1 MMVFMVAG
9 LIQAQPSTDL
19 KYRKY
24 RVALVPGISS
34 NGIDAKEYTAKYSL
48 NLIAGYNGGLDGF
61 EIGPVNIN
69 KHYSRGMQIGVLNIT
84 GGEMHGF
91 HIGSIA
97 NISRDEMQGLQ
108 FAGITNVAGG
118 ELSGIQF
125 AGITNVAG
133 GNLNGIQF
141 SGIANVAGGELSGIQ
156 FAGITNVSDAEMS
169 GIQLSGIANIS
180 NFDMQGIQI
189 SGILNVANN
198 NLQGVQLA
206 GIANVNDGTSQGLIG
221 AGIMNYSTGSAQGIY
236 YSGVANYAE
245 EFQGVAIAGAVNYS
259 GHTQGLQIS
268 GLANIATSFQGIQVG
283 GLVNVVEYGQGIQVG
298 AFNFGK
304 EFEGVPVG
312 LISLYG
318 NGRKQID
325 VWAADGGFTYA
336 GFKTGTY
343 DVYNMIS
350 IGYNPTITERDVW
363 ALAWSIG
370 LHRPLDEVWEDARY
384 EGYFLNQDFT
394 IQHIQEGKY
403 RDDLNHI
410 YSYKYLLGRE
420 YSNGFSAYA
429 GPTLNMMV
437 SKNPNNEDYIWY
449 SLHDITRK
457 GREYKFWVGLTVGMQ
472 FF

>member
-1 MMVFMVAG
+1 MKKNILLTTIMILMVAG
-9 LIQAQPSTDL
+9 LMQAQPSTDL

-34 NGIDAKEYTAKYSL
+34 NGIDAKDYTAKYSL

-69 KHYSRGMQIGVLNIT
+69 KHYSHGMQIGVLNIT

-97 NISRDEMQGLQ
+97 NISGDEMQGLQ
-108 FAGITNVAGG
+108 FAGITNVSRG
-118 ELSGIQF
+118 ELSGLQF
-125 AGITNVAG
+125 A
-133 GNLNGIQF
+133 
-141 SGIANVAGGELSGIQ
+141 GIANVAGGELSGIQ

-169 GIQLSGIANIS
+169 GIQFSGIANIS
-180 NFDMQGIQI
+180 NFDMQGIQLA
-189 SGILNVANN
+189 GILNVANN

-206 GIANVNDGTSQGLIG
+206 GIANLNEGTSQGLIG
-221 AGIMNYSTGSAQGIY
+221 AGIMNYSTREAQGIY

-245 EFQGVAIAGAVNYS
+245 EFQGVAISGIVNYS
-259 GHTQGLQIS
+259 GYTQGLQIA
-268 GLANIATSFQGIQVG
+268 GVANVASDFQGIQVG
-283 GLVNVVEYGQGIQVG
+283 GLVNVVGYGQGIQVG

-336 GFKTGTY
+336 GFKTGTHE
-343 DVYNMIS
+343 VYNMIS

-370 LHRPLDEVWEDARY
+370 LHRPLDEVWENARY

-403 RDDLNHI
+403 REDLNHI

-420 YSNGFSAYA
+420 FSNGFSAYA

-457 GREYKFWVGLTVGMQ
+457 GRDYRFWVGLTVGMQ